1 MEKIIIGNNL
11 LSKINQ
17 LFDFDRFSTVAV
29 LTDTNVAKH
38 WLLTVKR
45 SLKQKI
51 SEIII
56 KQGEKEKN
64 IKTVRKIWGKM
75 FENGLDRQSLL
86 INLGGGVICDMGGF
100 AASTFMRG
108 IDFINIPTTLLAQAD
123 ASVGGKN
130 GIDFQGIKNSIGIF
144 ENPMG
149 VVIDVSTLKTL
160 PKRELVSAFGEIIKH
175 GVISGRKYFDLVTSK
190 IPEEFSQEEL
200 IRIVKQSV
208 EIKSNIVKEDPEE
221 NNLRKVL
228 NFGHTIGHA
237 IESLSWKTNKP
248 LLHGEAVAVGIIA
261 ESKLS
266 NLLGML
272 SKKDFLTIEKTICQ
286 TGLPT
291 RIENLSINDILR
303 IMAFDKKNTNK
314 KILWSLPEKIG
325 KVNVNIEA
333 PNNLIIRA
341 IESIII

>member
-108 IDFINIPTTLLAQAD
+108 IDFINIPTTLLAQVD

-314 KILWSLPEKIG
+314 KILWSLPERVGRVDI
-325 KVNVNIEA
+325 NVEVPDDLVIK
-333 PNNLIIRA
+333 A
-341 IESIII
+341 IKFIL

>member
-108 IDFINIPTTLLAQAD
+108 IDFINIPTTLLAQVD

-314 KILWSLPEKIG
+314 KILWSLPERVGRVDI
-325 KVNVNIEA
+325 NVEVPDDLVIK
-333 PNNLIIRA
+333 A
-341 IESIII
+341 IKCIL